1 MQFQGKYFNVEQLAF
16 CLYLSYMRKGLIFLF
31 CLSLLSCNRKK
42 IAEQEILALKNMSD
56 LATVEYV
63 VTKIIKT
70 NDNKDW
76 YKIGDRKILMSCQA
90 TIKAGIDFAKIEVAD
105 IAIDGDEVTLNLPPA
120 KMISL
125 NIRPED
131 IKVEFQEVGVL
142 RQNFNQSEKDF
153 LLSQGESQIRSSVEA
168 IGVLKTAETN
178 ATIFL
183 TQFLKQ
189 LGYKKITVRFGD
201 NPSPANLN

>member
-1 MQFQGKYFNVEQLAF
+1 
-16 CLYLSYMRKGLIFLF
+16 
-31 CLSLLSCNRKK
+31 
-42 IAEQEILALKNMSD
+42 MSD

-76 YKIGDRKILMSCQA
+76 FKFGDRKILMSCEG
-90 TIKAGIDFAKIEVAD
+90 TIKAGIDFSKIEVED
-105 IAIDGDEVTLNLPPA
+105 ISIEGEEVTLSLPPA

-125 NIRPED
+125 NIPPEK
-131 IKVEFQEVGVL
+131 IKVEYQDVGLL
-142 RQNFNQSEKDF
+142 RQNFNQSEKDY
-153 LLSQGESQIRSSVEA
+153 LLSQGESQIRGSVEA
-168 IGVLKTAETN
+168 LGVLKTAETN

-189 LGYKKITVRFGD
+189 LGYKKITVRFGND
-201 NPSPANLN
+201 PVPTNLN

>member
-1 MQFQGKYFNVEQLAF
+1 MRRLLLFLLCLVLLA
-16 CLYLSYMRKGLIFLF
+16 
-31 CLSLLSCNRKK
+31 CNRKK
-42 IAEQEILALKNMSD
+42 AAQQEIMSLKNMSD

-90 TIKAGIDFAKIEVAD
+90 TIKAGIDFAKIEVDD
-105 IAIDGDEVTLNLPPA
+105 IAIDGDEVTLTLPPA

-142 RQNFNQSEKDF
+142 RQSFNQSEKDF

-178 ATIFL
+178 ATVFL

-201 NPSPANLN
+201 HPTPTNLN